1 MQALFWCGIP
11 QTRLLSSVALLFHSP
26 SFAERG
32 EKGEQSC
39 LHWRRSANHST
50 LFEGMAVFRG
60 VRNHSG
66 RSRLHSFN
74 PTMHRKNECTTD
86 IIHWESR
93 TEWIPVSRQKM
104 MPAAES
110 SIHSSIRARP
120 QRNTTQVQINCKLTI
135 QLFNLGLFIH
145 NFCARVQDKSFNL
158 TTGAARFKWL
168 IIKQQANY
176 SKITGRTADADH
188 EFTHSFS
195 FTPSSELY
203 ECHTHS
209 ATFETTSLEI
219 FSLEMCYFRTHRIAA
234 GDELRAA
241 RGQPQ
246 RRRIVELVNNCYC

>member
-1 MQALFWCGIP
+1 M
-11 QTRLLSSVALLFHSP
+11 T
-26 SFAERG
+26 
-32 EKGEQSC
+32 
-39 LHWRRSANHST
+39 
-50 LFEGMAVFRG
+50 
-60 VRNHSG
+60 
-66 RSRLHSFN
+66 
-74 PTMHRKNECTTD
+74 
-86 IIHWESR
+86 
-93 TEWIPVSRQKM
+93 
-104 MPAAES
+104 PAAES

-145 NFCARVQDKSFNL
+145 HFCARVEDKSFNL

-176 SKITGRTADADH
+176 AKITGRTADADH

-203 ECHTHS
+203 ECHTRS
-209 ATFETTSLEI
+209 ATFETTSLEM

-241 RGQPQ
+241 RGQPR
-246 RRRIVELVNNCYC
+246 RRRIVELVNNCYCSIVNRSCYFSFHGIQKYSHSFIKVRLNHWRQMDNFDYVFHTFLGLDGVI